1 MVFSVLISAH
11 KEHVLVSAQTDDLVH
26 QEYVKRRSEDI
37 ENGSETIFKYISRT
51 QCVRF
56 DGVCSI
62 YMLYMK
68 RLT

>member
-1 MVFSVLISAH
+1 MLNEEA
-11 KEHVLVSAQTDDLVH
+11 K
-26 QEYVKRRSEDI
+26 I

-62 YMLYMK
+62 IHIVYEMIDLVTDS
-68 RLT
+68 L